1 MTIDVGDLPGF
12 FSSYSWRGSSHGLYG
27 YPPDAQPDF
36 RWIRSLEERGAWM
49 AAQGKLE
56 VPPTDFLRE
65 VISWGGGGNVRARF
79 EAELGKVNLLERFN
93 IVLQHLDDPSKAIK
107 AALELPGLGLTYGS
121 KVLRFLRPDIH
132 GSLDEQIRKHLAQ
145 SGELMLIYQHSRQ
158 RGYVA
163 FQARCMALVA
173 ELEQRG
179 IDRPECG
186 LTRGAGGTGWR
197 VADVEMA
204 LFAWALD
211 ANKDRGT
218 RKNA

>member
-1 MTIDVGDLPGF
+1 MAIVVEDLPKF
-12 FSSYSWRGSSHGLYG
+12 FTSYSWGSPNHGLYG
-27 YPPDAQPDF
+27 YPTDAPPDF

-49 AAQGKLE
+49 AAEGVVE
-56 VPPTDFLRE
+56 VPPTEFLRE
-65 VISWGGGGNVRARF
+65 VIAWGGGGNVRARF
-79 EAELGKVNLLERFN
+79 EAELGRVNLLERFN
-93 IVLQHLDDPSKAIK
+93 VVLQNLGDPGKAIE

-132 GSLDEQIRKHLAQ
+132 GSLDEQIRKHLAR
-145 SGELMLIYQHSRQ
+145 SDDLMPIYRYSWQ

-163 FQARCMALVA
+163 FQERCTGLIA

-186 LTRGAGGTGWR
+186 LARGKSKTGWR

-204 LFAWALD
+204 LFAWALESNK
-211 ANKDRGT
+211 ANGT
-218 RKNA
+218 RKRA